1 MKFNAILKTLGLIAL
16 ASPLVF
22 AGDCKDIKKYYK
34 DKEVEILS
42 CKENSDGKVIGLY
55 C

>member
-22 AGDCKDIKKYYK
+22 AGDCNDIKKYYK

-42 CKENSDGKVIGLY
+42 CKENTDGKVIGLY
-55 C
+55 G

>member
-22 AGDCKDIKKYYK
+22 AGDCQNIEQKGIRVDN
-34 DKEVEILS
+34 

-55 C
+55 G